1 MNIKVVRD
9 NVMKFSSSFSRE
21 GATSILKAKGV
32 KDLKGKKIENIY
44 HIYGKINS
52 ENKDYN
58 THIKVDMKTNKVLD
72 TKCSCDT
79 FIENRRHIRNYVCKH
94 IIATNLAFYLVG
106 KSKASNINKR
116 SEEVVN
122 KRKLKLHISIKCSM
136 LNEINTYKCEFR
148 IGESTTNLITSLKD
162 FLEKDTIIFNDL
174 FTYHSRRDFFSEEDT
189 KIIEFLKSHKEKISD
204 RFLNLKGKDLRE
216 FLSLLN
222 ERKISFNYDFI
233 TYESKVK
240 KENVPLSLTIRA
252 DKDSFIL
259 RSQKKFPILL
269 SNTGDVMFYDRDI
282 YLPRKKAMETYLPYH
297 KLFIKN
303 NEIKYEKNLKALNNL
318 LSDLKSITKNVVLD
332 DGTRGFLRD
341 ISKPTFRIYKV
352 GKEIYCNVKIDYCG
366 YIIDLIKDKND
377 KSFLRDFKKENL
389 IDIKLEK
396 VGFIKRERDYFYIGN
411 GEFDLLTTG
420 VKLLRPIGKVQFSK
434 ELEDIQILDSS
445 FINSSIVEFDNFY
458 RLNYEVGDFT
468 VEELSSA
475 IAFMKKGERFFKS
488 KDRYLDLEDPG
499 VCEFLN
505 LIGELSEDKLSLE
518 IDIDKNKSLYLQEK
532 LRVLDFIKGGD
543 ILQKIVQ
550 KLVNND
556 FKRSVTPK
564 SFNGIL
570 RKYQKEGFK
579 WLNELSELGFGGIL
593 ADDMG
598 LGKTIQVIT
607 FVLSKRSKKTLII
620 TPTSV
625 LYNWKDEFERFAP
638 NVRVGLV
645 HGTKA
650 QRDRMLSE
658 IKKYDV
664 LITTYGTLKNDENE
678 YEKLQFDYCI
688 IDEGQNIKNPT
699 SKTTLS
705 VKEINSKCNFAL
717 TGTPIENNLMEL
729 WSIFDFVMPGFLF
742 TKERFKAKFIQ
753 NKNTEELKS
762 LITPFILRRVKED
775 VLDEL
780 PEKIEKKYL
789 VDMTTKQ
796 KSIYKSYVKEIKE
809 KLKSSKGNI
818 NMLTFITK
826 LREVCL
832 DPSLIMDDYN
842 GGSGKINALMELL
855 DNYID
860 GNKKILVFSQ
870 FTSALKNIEK
880 NLEEVGI
887 NYIYLDGSIGSKER
901 GELVKKFNEDPL
913 ISVFLISLKAGG
925 VGLNLTSASVVIHF
939 DPWWN
944 PAVEDQ
950 ATDRAHRIGQKH
962 VVEVIKMISEGTI
975 EEKIISLQEE
985 KKSLIDKVVGKD
997 IKLGDNISNL
1007 DEEDILSLFKR

>member
-174 FTYHSRRDFFSEEDT
+174 FTYHSGRDFFSEEDT

-434 ELEDIQILDSS
+434 EFEDIQILDSS
-445 FINSSIVEFDNFY
+445 FINSSIIEFDNFY

-475 IAFMKKGERFFKS
+475 IAFMKKGERFFES

-543 ILQKIVQ
+543 VLQKIVQ

-650 QRDRMLSE
+650 QRNRMLSE

-705 VKEINSKCNFAL
+705 VKKINSKCNFAL

-742 TKERFKAKFIQ
+742 TKERFKGKFIQ

-809 KLKSSKGNI
+809 KLKSSKGNT

-855 DNYID
+855 DNYIA

-944 PAVEDQ
+944 PAIENQ
-950 ATDRAHRIGQKH
+950 ATDRAHRFGQKN
-962 VVEVIKMISEGTI
+962 VVEVIKLISKDTI
-975 EEKIISLQEE
+975 EEKILLLQEDKKELIESLMDE
-985 KKSLIDKVVGKD
+985 KEMDGK
-997 IKLGDNISNL
+997 K
-1007 DEEDILSLFKR
+1007 FKRLSEDEILNLLG

>member
-174 FTYHSRRDFFSEEDT
+174 FTYHSGRDFFSEEDT

-352 GKEIYCNVKIDYCG
+352 GKEIYCNVKIDYYG

-434 ELEDIQILDSS
+434 EFEDIQILDSS

-475 IAFMKKGERFFKS
+475 IAFMKKGERFFES

-543 ILQKIVQ
+543 VLQKIVQ

-705 VKEINSKCNFAL
+705 VKKINSKCNFAL

-742 TKERFKAKFIQ
+742 TKERFKGKFIQ

-809 KLKSSKGNI
+809 KLKSSKGNT

-855 DNYID
+855 DNYIA

-944 PAVEDQ
+944 PAIENQ
-950 ATDRAHRIGQKH
+950 ATDRAHRFGQKN
-962 VVEVIKMISEGTI
+962 VVEVIKLISKDTI
-975 EEKIISLQEE
+975 EEKILLLQEDKKELIESLMDE
-985 KKSLIDKVVGKD
+985 KEMDGK
-997 IKLGDNISNL
+997 K
-1007 DEEDILSLFKR
+1007 FKRLSEDEILNLLG

>member
-543 ILQKIVQ
+543 VLQKIVQ

-705 VKEINSKCNFAL
+705 VKKINSKCNFAL

-944 PAVEDQ
+944 PAIENQ
-950 ATDRAHRIGQKH
+950 ATDRAHRFGQKN
-962 VVEVIKMISEGTI
+962 VVEVIKLISKDTI
-975 EEKIISLQEE
+975 EEKILLLQEDKKELIESLMDE
-985 KKSLIDKVVGKD
+985 KEMDGK
-997 IKLGDNISNL
+997 K
-1007 DEEDILSLFKR
+1007 FKRLSEDEILNLLG

>member
-174 FTYHSRRDFFSEEDT
+174 FTYHSGRDFFSEEDT

-341 ISKPTFRIYKV
+341 MSKPTFRIYKV

-434 ELEDIQILDSS
+434 EFEDIQILDSS

-475 IAFMKKGERFFKS
+475 IAFMKKGERFFES

-499 VCEFLN
+499 VYEFLN

-543 ILQKIVQ
+543 VLQKIVQ

-705 VKEINSKCNFAL
+705 VKKINSKCNFAL

-742 TKERFKAKFIQ
+742 TKERFKGKFIQ

-809 KLKSSKGNI
+809 KLKSSKGNT

-855 DNYID
+855 DNYIA

-944 PAVEDQ
+944 PAIENQ
-950 ATDRAHRIGQKH
+950 ATDRAHRFGQKN
-962 VVEVIKMISEGTI
+962 VVEVIKLISKDTI
-975 EEKIISLQEE
+975 EEKILLLQEDKKELIESLMDE
-985 KKSLIDKVVGKD
+985 KEMDGK
-997 IKLGDNISNL
+997 K
-1007 DEEDILSLFKR
+1007 FKRLSEDEILNLLG

>member
-174 FTYHSRRDFFSEEDT
+174 FTYHSGRDFFSEEDT

-434 ELEDIQILDSS
+434 EFEDIQILDSS

-475 IAFMKKGERFFKS
+475 IAFMKKGERFFES

-543 ILQKIVQ
+543 VLPKIVQ

-705 VKEINSKCNFAL
+705 VKKINSKCNFAL

-742 TKERFKAKFIQ
+742 TKERFKGKFIQ

-809 KLKSSKGNI
+809 KLKSSKGNT

-855 DNYID
+855 DNYIA

-944 PAVEDQ
+944 PAIENQ
-950 ATDRAHRIGQKH
+950 ATDRAHRFGQKN
-962 VVEVIKMISEGTI
+962 VVEVIKLISKDTI
-975 EEKIISLQEE
+975 EEKILLLQEDKKELIESLMDE
-985 KKSLIDKVVGKD
+985 KEMDGK
-997 IKLGDNISNL
+997 K
-1007 DEEDILSLFKR
+1007 FKRLSEDEILNLLG

>member
-21 GATSILKAKGV
+21 GANSILKAKGV

-352 GKEIYCNVKIDYCG
+352 GKEVYCNVKIDYCG

-434 ELEDIQILDSS
+434 EFEDIQILDSS

-543 ILQKIVQ
+543 VLQKIVQ

-705 VKEINSKCNFAL
+705 VKKINSKCNFAL

-742 TKERFKAKFIQ
+742 TKERFKGKFIQ

-809 KLKSSKGNI
+809 KLKSSKGNT

-832 DPSLIMDDYN
+832 DPFLIMDDYN

-855 DNYID
+855 DNYIA

-944 PAVEDQ
+944 PAIENQ
-950 ATDRAHRIGQKH
+950 ATDRAHRFGQKN
-962 VVEVIKMISEGTI
+962 VVEVIKLISKDTI
-975 EEKIISLQEE
+975 EEKILLLQEDKKELIESLMDE
-985 KKSLIDKVVGKD
+985 KEMDGK
-997 IKLGDNISNL
+997 K
-1007 DEEDILSLFKR
+1007 FKRLSEDEILNLLG

>member
-21 GATSILKAKGV
+21 GANSILKAKGV

-282 YLPRKKAMETYLPYH
+282 YIPRKKAMETYLPYH

-318 LSDLKSITKNVVLD
+318 ISDLKSITKNVVLD

-434 ELEDIQILDSS
+434 EFEDIQILDSS

-543 ILQKIVQ
+543 VLQKIVQ

-705 VKEINSKCNFAL
+705 VKKINSKCNFAL

-742 TKERFKAKFIQ
+742 TKERFKGKFIQ

-762 LITPFILRRVKED
+762 LITPFILRRVKEY

-944 PAVEDQ
+944 PAIENQ
-950 ATDRAHRIGQKH
+950 ATDRAHRFGQKN
-962 VVEVIKMISEGTI
+962 VVEVIKLISKDTI
-975 EEKIISLQEE
+975 EEKILLLQEDKKELIESLMDE
-985 KKSLIDKVVGKD
+985 KEMDGK
-997 IKLGDNISNL
+997 K
-1007 DEEDILSLFKR
+1007 FKRLSEDEILNLLG

>member
-1 MNIKVVRD
+1 
-9 NVMKFSSSFSRE
+9 
-21 GATSILKAKGV
+21 
-32 KDLKGKKIENIY
+32 
-44 HIYGKINS
+44 
-52 ENKDYN
+52 
-58 THIKVDMKTNKVLD
+58 
-72 TKCSCDT
+72 
-79 FIENRRHIRNYVCKH
+79 
-94 IIATNLAFYLVG
+94 
-106 KSKASNINKR
+106 
-116 SEEVVN
+116 
-122 KRKLKLHISIKCSM
+122 
-136 LNEINTYKCEFR
+136 
-148 IGESTTNLITSLKD
+148 
-162 FLEKDTIIFNDL
+162 
-174 FTYHSRRDFFSEEDT
+174 
-189 KIIEFLKSHKEKISD
+189 
-204 RFLNLKGKDLRE
+204 
-216 FLSLLN
+216 
-222 ERKISFNYDFI
+222 
-233 TYESKVK
+233 
-240 KENVPLSLTIRA
+240 
-252 DKDSFIL
+252 
-259 RSQKKFPILL
+259 
-269 SNTGDVMFYDRDI
+269 MF
-282 YLPRKKAMETYLPYH
+282 
-297 KLFIKN
+297 
-303 NEIKYEKNLKALNNL
+303 
-318 LSDLKSITKNVVLD
+318 
-332 DGTRGFLRD
+332 
-341 ISKPTFRIYKV
+341 
-352 GKEIYCNVKIDYCG
+352 C
-366 YIIDLIKDKND
+366 
-377 KSFLRDFKKENL
+377 
-389 IDIKLEK
+389 
-396 VGFIKRERDYFYIGN
+396 
-411 GEFDLLTTG
+411 
-420 VKLLRPIGKVQFSK
+420 
-434 ELEDIQILDSS
+434 
-445 FINSSIVEFDNFY
+445 
-458 RLNYEVGDFT
+458 
-468 VEELSSA
+468 
-475 IAFMKKGERFFKS
+475 
-488 KDRYLDLEDPG
+488 
-499 VCEFLN
+499 
-505 LIGELSEDKLSLE
+505 
-518 IDIDKNKSLYLQEK
+518 
-532 LRVLDFIKGGD
+532 
-543 ILQKIVQ
+543 QKIVQ

-564 SFNGIL
+564 SFNGTL

-650 QRDRMLSE
+650 QRDKILSE

-664 LITTYGTLKNDENE
+664 LITTYGTLKNDEKE

-705 VKEINSKCNFAL
+705 VKKINSKCNFAL
-717 TGTPIENNLMEL
+717 TGTPIENNLIEL

-742 TKERFKAKFIQ
+742 TKERFKVKFIQ

-855 DNYID
+855 DNYIE

-880 NLEEVGI
+880 NLEENGI
-887 NYIYLDGSIGSKER
+887 SYIYLDGSIGSKER
-901 GELVKKFNEDPL
+901 VELVKKFNEEPS
-913 ISVFLISLKAGG
+913 INVFLISLKAGG

-944 PAVEDQ
+944 PAIENQ
-950 ATDRAHRIGQKH
+950 ATDRAHRFGQKN
-962 VVEVIKMISEGTI
+962 VVEVVKLISKDTI
-975 EEKIISLQEE
+975 EEKILLLQEDKKELIESLMDE
-985 KKSLIDKVVGKD
+985 KEMDGK
-997 IKLGDNISNL
+997 K
-1007 DEEDILSLFKR
+1007 FKRLSEDEILNLLG

>member
-1 MNIKVVRD
+1 
-9 NVMKFSSSFSRE
+9 
-21 GATSILKAKGV
+21 
-32 KDLKGKKIENIY
+32 
-44 HIYGKINS
+44 
-52 ENKDYN
+52 
-58 THIKVDMKTNKVLD
+58 
-72 TKCSCDT
+72 
-79 FIENRRHIRNYVCKH
+79 
-94 IIATNLAFYLVG
+94 
-106 KSKASNINKR
+106 
-116 SEEVVN
+116 
-122 KRKLKLHISIKCSM
+122 
-136 LNEINTYKCEFR
+136 
-148 IGESTTNLITSLKD
+148 
-162 FLEKDTIIFNDL
+162 
-174 FTYHSRRDFFSEEDT
+174 
-189 KIIEFLKSHKEKISD
+189 
-204 RFLNLKGKDLRE
+204 
-216 FLSLLN
+216 
-222 ERKISFNYDFI
+222 
-233 TYESKVK
+233 
-240 KENVPLSLTIRA
+240 
-252 DKDSFIL
+252 
-259 RSQKKFPILL
+259 
-269 SNTGDVMFYDRDI
+269 
-282 YLPRKKAMETYLPYH
+282 
-297 KLFIKN
+297 
-303 NEIKYEKNLKALNNL
+303 
-318 LSDLKSITKNVVLD
+318 
-332 DGTRGFLRD
+332 
-341 ISKPTFRIYKV
+341 
-352 GKEIYCNVKIDYCG
+352 
-366 YIIDLIKDKND
+366 
-377 KSFLRDFKKENL
+377 
-389 IDIKLEK
+389 
-396 VGFIKRERDYFYIGN
+396 
-411 GEFDLLTTG
+411 
-420 VKLLRPIGKVQFSK
+420 
-434 ELEDIQILDSS
+434 
-445 FINSSIVEFDNFY
+445 
-458 RLNYEVGDFT
+458 
-468 VEELSSA
+468 
-475 IAFMKKGERFFKS
+475 MKKGERFFKS

-543 ILQKIVQ
+543 VLQKIVQ

-705 VKEINSKCNFAL
+705 VKKINSKCNFAL

-809 KLKSSKGNI
+809 KLKSSKGNT

-832 DPSLIMDDYN
+832 DPFLIMDDYN

-855 DNYID
+855 DNYIA

-944 PAVEDQ
+944 PAIENQ
-950 ATDRAHRIGQKH
+950 ATDRAHRFGQKN
-962 VVEVIKMISEGTI
+962 VVEVIKLISKDTI
-975 EEKIISLQEE
+975 EEKILLLQEDKKELIESLMDE
-985 KKSLIDKVVGKD
+985 KEMDGK
-997 IKLGDNISNL
+997 K
-1007 DEEDILSLFKR
+1007 FKRLSEDEILNLLG

>member
-1 MNIKVVRD
+1 M
-9 NVMKFSSSFSRE
+9 
-21 GATSILKAKGV
+21 
-32 KDLKGKKIENIY
+32 
-44 HIYGKINS
+44 
-52 ENKDYN
+52 
-58 THIKVDMKTNKVLD
+58 
-72 TKCSCDT
+72 
-79 FIENRRHIRNYVCKH
+79 
-94 IIATNLAFYLVG
+94 
-106 KSKASNINKR
+106 
-116 SEEVVN
+116 
-122 KRKLKLHISIKCSM
+122 
-136 LNEINTYKCEFR
+136 
-148 IGESTTNLITSLKD
+148 
-162 FLEKDTIIFNDL
+162 
-174 FTYHSRRDFFSEEDT
+174 
-189 KIIEFLKSHKEKISD
+189 
-204 RFLNLKGKDLRE
+204 
-216 FLSLLN
+216 
-222 ERKISFNYDFI
+222 
-233 TYESKVK
+233 
-240 KENVPLSLTIRA
+240 
-252 DKDSFIL
+252 
-259 RSQKKFPILL
+259 
-269 SNTGDVMFYDRDI
+269 
-282 YLPRKKAMETYLPYH
+282 
-297 KLFIKN
+297 
-303 NEIKYEKNLKALNNL
+303 
-318 LSDLKSITKNVVLD
+318 LD

-434 ELEDIQILDSS
+434 EFEDIQILDSS

-458 RLNYEVGDFT
+458 RLNYEVGDFK

-475 IAFMKKGERFFKS
+475 IAFMK

-543 ILQKIVQ
+543 VLQKIVQ

-705 VKEINSKCNFAL
+705 VKKINSKCNFAL

-742 TKERFKAKFIQ
+742 TKERFKGKFIQ

-809 KLKSSKGNI
+809 KLKSSKGNT

-855 DNYID
+855 DNYIA

-944 PAVEDQ
+944 PAIENQ
-950 ATDRAHRIGQKH
+950 ATDRAHRFGQKN
-962 VVEVIKMISEGTI
+962 VVEVIKLISKDTI
-975 EEKIISLQEE
+975 EEKILLLQEDKKELIESLMDE
-985 KKSLIDKVVGKD
+985 KEMDGK
-997 IKLGDNISNL
+997 K
-1007 DEEDILSLFKR
+1007 FKRLSEDEILNLLG

>member
-32 KDLKGKKIENIY
+32 KDIKGKKIENIY

-434 ELEDIQILDSS
+434 EFEDIQILDSS

-532 LRVLDFIKGGD
+532 LRVLDFIKGED
-543 ILQKIVQ
+543 VLQKIVQ

-705 VKEINSKCNFAL
+705 VKKINSKCNFAL

-944 PAVEDQ
+944 PAIENQ
-950 ATDRAHRIGQKH
+950 ATDRAHRFGQKN
-962 VVEVIKMISEGTI
+962 VVEVIKLISKDTI
-975 EEKIISLQEE
+975 EEKILLLQEDKKELIESLMDE
-985 KKSLIDKVVGKD
+985 KEMDGK
-997 IKLGDNISNL
+997 K
-1007 DEEDILSLFKR
+1007 FKRLSEDEILNLLG

>member
-1 MNIKVVRD
+1 M
-9 NVMKFSSSFSRE
+9 
-21 GATSILKAKGV
+21 
-32 KDLKGKKIENIY
+32 
-44 HIYGKINS
+44 
-52 ENKDYN
+52 
-58 THIKVDMKTNKVLD
+58 
-72 TKCSCDT
+72 
-79 FIENRRHIRNYVCKH
+79 
-94 IIATNLAFYLVG
+94 
-106 KSKASNINKR
+106 
-116 SEEVVN
+116 
-122 KRKLKLHISIKCSM
+122 
-136 LNEINTYKCEFR
+136 
-148 IGESTTNLITSLKD
+148 
-162 FLEKDTIIFNDL
+162 
-174 FTYHSRRDFFSEEDT
+174 
-189 KIIEFLKSHKEKISD
+189 
-204 RFLNLKGKDLRE
+204 KGKDLRE

-303 NEIKYEKNLKALNNL
+303 NEINYEKNLKALNNL

-434 ELEDIQILDSS
+434 EFEDIQILDSS

-468 VEELSSA
+468 VEELNSA

-543 ILQKIVQ
+543 VLQKIVQ

-564 SFNGIL
+564 SFNGTL

-688 IDEGQNIKNPT
+688 IDEGQSIKNPT

-705 VKEINSKCNFAL
+705 VKKINSKCNFAL

-742 TKERFKAKFIQ
+742 TKERFKGKFIQ

-809 KLKSSKGNI
+809 KLKSSKGNT

-855 DNYID
+855 DNYIA

-944 PAVEDQ
+944 PAIENQ
-950 ATDRAHRIGQKH
+950 ATDRAHRFGQKN
-962 VVEVIKMISEGTI
+962 VVEVIKLISKDTI
-975 EEKIISLQEE
+975 EEKILLLQEDKKELIESLMDE
-985 KKSLIDKVVGKD
+985 KEMDGK
-997 IKLGDNISNL
+997 K
-1007 DEEDILSLFKR
+1007 FKRLSEDEILNLLG

>member
-645 HGTKA
+645 RGTKA

-705 VKEINSKCNFAL
+705 VKKINSKCNFAL

-944 PAVEDQ
+944 PAIENQ
-950 ATDRAHRIGQKH
+950 ATDRAHRFGQKN
-962 VVEVIKMISEGTI
+962 VVEVIKLISKDTI
-975 EEKIISLQEE
+975 EEKILLLQEDKKELIESLMDE
-985 KKSLIDKVVGKD
+985 KEMDGK
-997 IKLGDNISNL
+997 K
-1007 DEEDILSLFKR
+1007 FKRLSEDEILNLLG

>member
-21 GATSILKAKGV
+21 GANSILKAKGV

-282 YLPRKKAMETYLPYH
+282 YLPRKKAMETYFPYH

-318 LSDLKSITKNVVLD
+318 ISDLKSITKNVVLD

-434 ELEDIQILDSS
+434 EFEDIQILDSS

-543 ILQKIVQ
+543 VLQKIVQ

-705 VKEINSKCNFAL
+705 VKKINSKCNFAL

-742 TKERFKAKFIQ
+742 TKERFKGKFIQ

-944 PAVEDQ
+944 PAIENQ
-950 ATDRAHRIGQKH
+950 ATDRAHRFGQKN
-962 VVEVIKMISEGTI
+962 VVEVIKLISKDTI
-975 EEKIISLQEE
+975 EEKILLLQEDKKELIESLMDE
-985 KKSLIDKVVGKD
+985 KEMDGK
-997 IKLGDNISNL
+997 K
-1007 DEEDILSLFKR
+1007 FKRLSEDEILNLLG

>member
-174 FTYHSRRDFFSEEDT
+174 FTYHSGRDFFSEEDT

-434 ELEDIQILDSS
+434 EFEDIQILDSS

-475 IAFMKKGERFFKS
+475 IAFMKKGERFFES

-543 ILQKIVQ
+543 VLQKIVQ

-650 QRDRMLSE
+650 QRDRTLSE

-705 VKEINSKCNFAL
+705 VKKINSKCNFAL

-742 TKERFKAKFIQ
+742 TKERFKGKFIQ

-809 KLKSSKGNI
+809 KLKSSKGNT

-855 DNYID
+855 DNYIA

-944 PAVEDQ
+944 PAIENQ
-950 ATDRAHRIGQKH
+950 ATDRAHRFGQKN
-962 VVEVIKMISEGTI
+962 VVEVIKLISKDTI
-975 EEKIISLQEE
+975 EEKILLLQEDKKELIESLMDE
-985 KKSLIDKVVGKD
+985 KEMDGK
-997 IKLGDNISNL
+997 K
-1007 DEEDILSLFKR
+1007 FKRLSEDEILNLLG

>member
-705 VKEINSKCNFAL
+705 VKKINSKCNFAL

-944 PAVEDQ
+944 TAIENQ
-950 ATDRAHRIGQKH
+950 ATDRAHRFGQKN
-962 VVEVIKMISEGTI
+962 VVEVIKLISKDTI
-975 EEKIISLQEE
+975 EEKILLLQEDKKELIESLMDE
-985 KKSLIDKVVGKD
+985 KEMDGK
-997 IKLGDNISNL
+997 K
-1007 DEEDILSLFKR
+1007 FKRLSEDEILNLLG

>member
-303 NEIKYEKNLKALNNL
+303 NEINYEKNLKALNNL

-341 ISKPTFRIYKV
+341 IFKPTFRIYKV

-434 ELEDIQILDSS
+434 EFEDIQILDSS

-475 IAFMKKGERFFKS
+475 IAFMKKGERFFES

-543 ILQKIVQ
+543 VLQKIVQ

-705 VKEINSKCNFAL
+705 VKKINSKCNFAL

-742 TKERFKAKFIQ
+742 TKERFKGKFIQ

-809 KLKSSKGNI
+809 KLKSSKGNT

-855 DNYID
+855 DNYIA

-944 PAVEDQ
+944 PAIENQ
-950 ATDRAHRIGQKH
+950 ATDRAHRFGQKN
-962 VVEVIKMISEGTI
+962 VVEVIKLISKDTI
-975 EEKIISLQEE
+975 EEKILLLQEDKKKLIESLMDE
-985 KKSLIDKVVGKD
+985 KEMDGK
-997 IKLGDNISNL
+997 K
-1007 DEEDILSLFKR
+1007 FKRLSEDEILNLLG

>member
-705 VKEINSKCNFAL
+705 VKKINSKCNFAL

-944 PAVEDQ
+944 PAIENQ
-950 ATDRAHRIGQKH
+950 ATDRAHRFGQKN
-962 VVEVIKMISEGTI
+962 VVEVIKLISKDTI
-975 EEKIISLQEE
+975 EEKILLLQEDKKELIESLMDE
-985 KKSLIDKVVGKD
+985 KEMDGK
-997 IKLGDNISNL
+997 K
-1007 DEEDILSLFKR
+1007 FKRLSEDEILNLLG

>member
-282 YLPRKKAMETYLPYH
+282 YLPRKKAMETYFPYH

-434 ELEDIQILDSS
+434 EFEDIQILDSS
-445 FINSSIVEFDNFY
+445 FNNSSIVEFDNFY

-543 ILQKIVQ
+543 VLQKIVQ

-705 VKEINSKCNFAL
+705 VKKINSKCNFAL

-944 PAVEDQ
+944 PAIENQ
-950 ATDRAHRIGQKH
+950 ATDRAHRFGQKN
-962 VVEVIKMISEGTI
+962 VVEVIKLISKDTI
-975 EEKIISLQEE
+975 EEKILLLQEDKKELIESLMDE
-985 KKSLIDKVVGKD
+985 KEMDGK
-997 IKLGDNISNL
+997 K
-1007 DEEDILSLFKR
+1007 FKRLSEDEILNLLG

>member
-303 NEIKYEKNLKALNNL
+303 NEINYEKNLKALNNL

-341 ISKPTFRIYKV
+341 IFKPTFRIYKV

-434 ELEDIQILDSS
+434 EFEDIQILDSS

-475 IAFMKKGERFFKS
+475 IAFMKKGERFFES
-488 KDRYLDLEDPG
+488 KDRYLDLEAPG

-543 ILQKIVQ
+543 VLQKIVQ

-705 VKEINSKCNFAL
+705 VKKINSKCNFAL

-742 TKERFKAKFIQ
+742 TKERFKGKFIQ

-796 KSIYKSYVKEIKE
+796 KSIYKSYIKEIKE
-809 KLKSSKGNI
+809 KLKSSKGNT

-855 DNYID
+855 DNYIA

-901 GELVKKFNEDPL
+901 GELVKRFNEDPL

-944 PAVEDQ
+944 PAIENQ
-950 ATDRAHRIGQKH
+950 ATDRAHRFGQKN
-962 VVEVIKMISEGTI
+962 VVEVIKLISKDTI
-975 EEKIISLQEE
+975 EEKILLLQEDKKELIESLMDE
-985 KKSLIDKVVGKD
+985 KEMDGK
-997 IKLGDNISNL
+997 K
-1007 DEEDILSLFKR
+1007 FKRLSEDEILNLLG

>member
-148 IGESTTNLITSLKD
+148 IGESTTNLIISLKD

-434 ELEDIQILDSS
+434 EFEDIQILDSS

-532 LRVLDFIKGGD
+532 LRVLDFIKGED
-543 ILQKIVQ
+543 VLQKIVQ

-705 VKEINSKCNFAL
+705 VKKINSKCNFAL

-796 KSIYKSYVKEIKE
+796 KSIYKSYIKEIKE

-944 PAVEDQ
+944 PAIENQ
-950 ATDRAHRIGQKH
+950 ATDRAHRFGQKN
-962 VVEVIKMISEGTI
+962 VVEVIKLISKDTI
-975 EEKIISLQEE
+975 EEKILLLQEDKKELIESLMDE
-985 KKSLIDKVVGKD
+985 KEMDGK
-997 IKLGDNISNL
+997 K
-1007 DEEDILSLFKR
+1007 FKRLSEDEILNLLG

>member
-434 ELEDIQILDSS
+434 EFEDIQILDSS

-705 VKEINSKCNFAL
+705 VKKINSKCNFAL

-742 TKERFKAKFIQ
+742 TKERFKGKFIQ

-944 PAVEDQ
+944 PAIENQ
-950 ATDRAHRIGQKH
+950 ATDRAHRFGQKN
-962 VVEVIKMISEGTI
+962 VVEVIKLISKDTI
-975 EEKIISLQEE
+975 EEKILLLQEDKKELIESLMDE
-985 KKSLIDKVVGKD
+985 KEMDGK
-997 IKLGDNISNL
+997 K
-1007 DEEDILSLFKR
+1007 FKRLSEDEILNLLG

>member
-174 FTYHSRRDFFSEEDT
+174 FTYHSGRDFFSEEDT

-434 ELEDIQILDSS
+434 EFEDIQILDSS

-475 IAFMKKGERFFKS
+475 IAFMKKGERFFES

-543 ILQKIVQ
+543 VLQKIVQ

-705 VKEINSKCNFAL
+705 VKKINSKCNFAL

-742 TKERFKAKFIQ
+742 TKERFKGKFIQ

-762 LITPFILRRVKED
+762 LITPFILRRGKED

-809 KLKSSKGNI
+809 KLKSSKGNT

-855 DNYID
+855 DNYIA

-944 PAVEDQ
+944 PAIENQ
-950 ATDRAHRIGQKH
+950 ATDRAHRFGQKN
-962 VVEVIKMISEGTI
+962 VVEVIKLISKDTI
-975 EEKIISLQEE
+975 EEKILLLQEDKKELIESLMDE
-985 KKSLIDKVVGKD
+985 KEMDGK
-997 IKLGDNISNL
+997 K
-1007 DEEDILSLFKR
+1007 FKRLSEDEILNLLG

>member
-434 ELEDIQILDSS
+434 EFEDIQILDSS

-543 ILQKIVQ
+543 VLQKIVQ

-705 VKEINSKCNFAL
+705 VKKINSKCNFAL

-742 TKERFKAKFIQ
+742 TKERFKGKFIQ

-809 KLKSSKGNI
+809 KLKSSKGNT

-832 DPSLIMDDYN
+832 DPFLIMDDYN

-855 DNYID
+855 DNYIA

-944 PAVEDQ
+944 PAIENQ
-950 ATDRAHRIGQKH
+950 ATDRAHRFGQKN
-962 VVEVIKMISEGTI
+962 VVEVIKLISKDTI
-975 EEKIISLQEE
+975 EEKILLLQEDKKELIESLMDE
-985 KKSLIDKVVGKD
+985 KEMDGK
-997 IKLGDNISNL
+997 K
-1007 DEEDILSLFKR
+1007 FKRLSEDEILNLLG

>member
-174 FTYHSRRDFFSEEDT
+174 FTYHSGRDFFSEEDT

-434 ELEDIQILDSS
+434 EFEDIQILDSS

-475 IAFMKKGERFFKS
+475 IAFMKKGERFFES

-543 ILQKIVQ
+543 VLQKIVQ

-678 YEKLQFDYCI
+678 HEKLQFDYCI

-705 VKEINSKCNFAL
+705 VKKINSKCNFAL

-742 TKERFKAKFIQ
+742 TKERFKGKFIQ

-809 KLKSSKGNI
+809 KLKSSKGNT

-855 DNYID
+855 DNYIA

-944 PAVEDQ
+944 PAIENQ
-950 ATDRAHRIGQKH
+950 ATDRAHRFGQKN
-962 VVEVIKMISEGTI
+962 VVEVIKLISKDTI
-975 EEKIISLQEE
+975 EEKILLLQEDKKELIESLMDE
-985 KKSLIDKVVGKD
+985 KEMDGK
-997 IKLGDNISNL
+997 K
-1007 DEEDILSLFKR
+1007 FKRLSEDEILNLLG

>member
-174 FTYHSRRDFFSEEDT
+174 FTYHSGRDFFSEEDT

-303 NEIKYEKNLKALNNL
+303 NEINYEKNLKALNNL

-434 ELEDIQILDSS
+434 EFEDIQILDSS

-475 IAFMKKGERFFKS
+475 IAFMKKGERFFES

-543 ILQKIVQ
+543 VLQKIVQ

-705 VKEINSKCNFAL
+705 VKKINSKCNFAL

-742 TKERFKAKFIQ
+742 TKERFKGKFIQ

-809 KLKSSKGNI
+809 KLKSSKGNT

-855 DNYID
+855 DNYIA

-944 PAVEDQ
+944 PAIENQ
-950 ATDRAHRIGQKH
+950 ATDRAHRFGQKN
-962 VVEVIKMISEGTI
+962 VVEVIKLISKDTI
-975 EEKIISLQEE
+975 EEKILLLQEDKKELIESLMDE
-985 KKSLIDKVVGKD
+985 KEMDGK
-997 IKLGDNISNL
+997 K
-1007 DEEDILSLFKR
+1007 FKRLSEDEILNLLG

>member
-434 ELEDIQILDSS
+434 EFEDIQILDSS

-543 ILQKIVQ
+543 VLQKIVQ

-705 VKEINSKCNFAL
+705 VKKINSKCNFAL

-809 KLKSSKGNI
+809 KLKSSKGNT

-855 DNYID
+855 DNYIA

-944 PAVEDQ
+944 PAIENQ
-950 ATDRAHRIGQKH
+950 ATDRAHRFGQKN
-962 VVEVIKMISEGTI
+962 VVEVIKLISKDTI
-975 EEKIISLQEE
+975 EEKILLLQEDKKELIESLMDE
-985 KKSLIDKVVGKD
+985 KEMDGK
-997 IKLGDNISNL
+997 K
-1007 DEEDILSLFKR
+1007 FKRLSEDEILNLLG

>member
-174 FTYHSRRDFFSEEDT
+174 FTYHSGRDFFSEEDT

-303 NEIKYEKNLKALNNL
+303 NEIKYEKNLKALNK
-318 LSDLKSITKNVVLD
+318 KSITKNVVLD

-434 ELEDIQILDSS
+434 EFEDIQILDSS

-475 IAFMKKGERFFKS
+475 IAFMKKGERFFES

-543 ILQKIVQ
+543 VLQKIVQ

-705 VKEINSKCNFAL
+705 VKKINSKCNFAL

-742 TKERFKAKFIQ
+742 TKERFKGKFIQ

-809 KLKSSKGNI
+809 KLKSSKGNT

-855 DNYID
+855 DNYIA

-944 PAVEDQ
+944 PAIENQ
-950 ATDRAHRIGQKH
+950 ATDRAHRFGQKN
-962 VVEVIKMISEGTI
+962 VVEVIKLISKDTI
-975 EEKIISLQEE
+975 EEKILLLQEDKKELIESLMDE
-985 KKSLIDKVVGKD
+985 KEMDGK
-997 IKLGDNISNL
+997 K
-1007 DEEDILSLFKR
+1007 FKRLSEDEILNLLG

>member
-174 FTYHSRRDFFSEEDT
+174 FTYHSGRDFFSEEDT

-434 ELEDIQILDSS
+434 EFEDIQILDSS

-475 IAFMKKGERFFKS
+475 IAFMKKGERFFES

-543 ILQKIVQ
+543 VLQKIVQ

-705 VKEINSKCNFAL
+705 VKKINSKCNFAL

-742 TKERFKAKFIQ
+742 TKERFKGKFIQ

-762 LITPFILRRVKED
+762 LITPFILRRVKEY

-809 KLKSSKGNI
+809 KLKSSKGNT

-855 DNYID
+855 DNYIA

-944 PAVEDQ
+944 PAIENQ
-950 ATDRAHRIGQKH
+950 ATDRAHRFGQKN
-962 VVEVIKMISEGTI
+962 VVEVIKLISKDTI
-975 EEKIISLQEE
+975 EEKILLLQEDKKELIESLMDE
-985 KKSLIDKVVGKD
+985 KEMDGK
-997 IKLGDNISNL
+997 K
-1007 DEEDILSLFKR
+1007 FKRLSEDEILNLLG

>member
-1 MNIKVVRD
+1 M
-9 NVMKFSSSFSRE
+9 
-21 GATSILKAKGV
+21 
-32 KDLKGKKIENIY
+32 
-44 HIYGKINS
+44 
-52 ENKDYN
+52 
-58 THIKVDMKTNKVLD
+58 
-72 TKCSCDT
+72 
-79 FIENRRHIRNYVCKH
+79 
-94 IIATNLAFYLVG
+94 
-106 KSKASNINKR
+106 
-116 SEEVVN
+116 
-122 KRKLKLHISIKCSM
+122 
-136 LNEINTYKCEFR
+136 
-148 IGESTTNLITSLKD
+148 
-162 FLEKDTIIFNDL
+162 
-174 FTYHSRRDFFSEEDT
+174 
-189 KIIEFLKSHKEKISD
+189 
-204 RFLNLKGKDLRE
+204 KGKDLRE

-705 VKEINSKCNFAL
+705 VKKINSKCNFAL

-944 PAVEDQ
+944 PAIENQ
-950 ATDRAHRIGQKH
+950 ATDRAHRFGQKN
-962 VVEVIKMISEGTI
+962 VVEVIKLISKDTI
-975 EEKIISLQEE
+975 EEKILLLQEDKKELIESLMDE
-985 KKSLIDKVVGKD
+985 KEMDGK
-997 IKLGDNISNL
+997 K
-1007 DEEDILSLFKR
+1007 FKRLSEDEILNLLG

>member
-174 FTYHSRRDFFSEEDT
+174 FTYHSGRDFFSEEDT

-434 ELEDIQILDSS
+434 EFEDIQILDSS

-475 IAFMKKGERFFKS
+475 IAFMKKGERFFES

-543 ILQKIVQ
+543 VLQKIVQ

-579 WLNELSELGFGGIL
+579 WLNELSELGFGRIL

-705 VKEINSKCNFAL
+705 VKKINSKCNFAL

-742 TKERFKAKFIQ
+742 TKERFKGKFIQ

-809 KLKSSKGNI
+809 KLKSSKGNT

-855 DNYID
+855 DNYIA

-944 PAVEDQ
+944 PAIENQ
-950 ATDRAHRIGQKH
+950 ATDRAHRFGQKN
-962 VVEVIKMISEGTI
+962 VVEVIKLISKDTI
-975 EEKIISLQEE
+975 EEKILLLQEDKKELIESLMDE
-985 KKSLIDKVVGKD
+985 KEMDGK
-997 IKLGDNISNL
+997 K
-1007 DEEDILSLFKR
+1007 FKRLSEDEILNLLG

>member
-303 NEIKYEKNLKALNNL
+303 NEINYEKNLKALNNL

-341 ISKPTFRIYKV
+341 IFKPTFRIYKV

-434 ELEDIQILDSS
+434 EFEDIQILDSS

-475 IAFMKKGERFFKS
+475 IAFMKKGERFFES
-488 KDRYLDLEDPG
+488 KDRYLDLEAPG

-543 ILQKIVQ
+543 VLQKIVQ

-705 VKEINSKCNFAL
+705 VKKINSKCNFAL

-742 TKERFKAKFIQ
+742 TKERFKGKFIQ

-809 KLKSSKGNI
+809 KLKSSKGNT

-855 DNYID
+855 DNYIA

-944 PAVEDQ
+944 PAIENQ
-950 ATDRAHRIGQKH
+950 ATDRAHRFGQKN
-962 VVEVIKMISEGTI
+962 VVEVIKLISKDTI
-975 EEKIISLQEE
+975 EEKILLLQEDKKELIESLMDE
-985 KKSLIDKVVGKD
+985 KEMDGK
-997 IKLGDNISNL
+997 K
-1007 DEEDILSLFKR
+1007 FKRLSEDEILNLLG

>member
-1 MNIKVVRD
+1 
-9 NVMKFSSSFSRE
+9 
-21 GATSILKAKGV
+21 
-32 KDLKGKKIENIY
+32 
-44 HIYGKINS
+44 
-52 ENKDYN
+52 
-58 THIKVDMKTNKVLD
+58 
-72 TKCSCDT
+72 
-79 FIENRRHIRNYVCKH
+79 
-94 IIATNLAFYLVG
+94 
-106 KSKASNINKR
+106 
-116 SEEVVN
+116 
-122 KRKLKLHISIKCSM
+122 M
-136 LNEINTYKCEFR
+136 LNEVNTYKCEFR
-148 IGESTTNLITSLKD
+148 IGESTTHLITSLKD
-162 FLEKDTIIFNDL
+162 FLEKDKIIFNDL
-174 FTYHSRRDFFSEEDT
+174 FTYDSKRDFFSEEDT
-189 KIIEFLKSHKEKISD
+189 KIIEFLKSHKERISD

-222 ERKISFNYDFI
+222 ARKISFNYDFI

-252 DKDSFIL
+252 DNDSFML

-269 SNTGDVMFYDRDI
+269 SNNGDVMFYDRDI
-282 YLPRKKAMETYLPYH
+282 YLPRKKAIETYLPYH

-303 NEIKYEKNLKALNNL
+303 NEIKYEKNLKVLNNL

-332 DGTRGFLRD
+332 DGTRWFLRD
-341 ISKPTFRIYKV
+341 MSKPTFRIYKV

-377 KSFLRDFKKENL
+377 KSFLRDFKKESL
-389 IDIKLEK
+389 IDIKLEN
-396 VGFIKRERDYFYIGN
+396 VGFIKREKDYFYIGN

-434 ELEDIQILDSS
+434 EFEDIQILDSS

-468 VEELSSA
+468 VEELNSA

-505 LIGELSEDKLSLE
+505 LIGELSEDKLGLE

-543 ILQKIVQ
+543 VLQKIVQ

-564 SFNGIL
+564 SFNGTL

-650 QRDRMLSE
+650 QRNRMLSE

-688 IDEGQNIKNPT
+688 IDEGQSIKNPT

-705 VKEINSKCNFAL
+705 VKKINSKCNFAL

-832 DPSLIMDDYN
+832 DPSLIIDDYN
-842 GGSGKINALMELL
+842 GGSGKVNALMELL
-855 DNYID
+855 DNYIE

-870 FTSALKNIEK
+870 FTSALKNIEQ
-880 NLEEVGI
+880 NLEEKGI

-901 GELVKKFNEDPL
+901 VELVKKFNEEPL

-944 PAVEDQ
+944 PAIENQ
-950 ATDRAHRIGQKH
+950 ATDRAHRFGQKN
-962 VVEVIKMISEGTI
+962 VVEVIKLISKDTI
-975 EEKIISLQEE
+975 EEKILLLQEDKKELIESLMDE
-985 KKSLIDKVVGKD
+985 KEMDGK
-997 IKLGDNISNL
+997 KFKRLSE
-1007 DEEDILSLFKR
+1007 DEILSLLG

>member
-174 FTYHSRRDFFSEEDT
+174 FTYHSGRDFFSEEDT

-434 ELEDIQILDSS
+434 EFEDIQILDSS

-475 IAFMKKGERFFKS
+475 IAFMKKGERFFES

-543 ILQKIVQ
+543 VLQKIVQ

-607 FVLSKRSKKTLII
+607 FLLSKRSKKTLII

-705 VKEINSKCNFAL
+705 VKKINSKCNFAL

-742 TKERFKAKFIQ
+742 TKERFKGKFIQ

-809 KLKSSKGNI
+809 KLKSSKGNT

-855 DNYID
+855 DNYIA

-944 PAVEDQ
+944 PAIENQ
-950 ATDRAHRIGQKH
+950 ATDRAHRFGQKN
-962 VVEVIKMISEGTI
+962 VVEVIKLISKDTI
-975 EEKIISLQEE
+975 EEKILLLQEDKKELIESLMDE
-985 KKSLIDKVVGKD
+985 KEMDGK
-997 IKLGDNISNL
+997 K
-1007 DEEDILSLFKR
+1007 FKRLSEDEILNLLG

>member
-162 FLEKDTIIFNDL
+162 FLEKDTIIFKDL

-282 YLPRKKAMETYLPYH
+282 YLPRKKAMATYLPYH

-434 ELEDIQILDSS
+434 EFEDIQILDSS

-543 ILQKIVQ
+543 VLQKIVQ

-705 VKEINSKCNFAL
+705 VKKINSKCNFAL

-742 TKERFKAKFIQ
+742 TKERFKGKFIQ

-809 KLKSSKGNI
+809 KLKSSKGNT

-832 DPSLIMDDYN
+832 DPFLIMDDYN

-855 DNYID
+855 DNYIA

-901 GELVKKFNEDPL
+901 GELVKKFNKDPL

-944 PAVEDQ
+944 PAIENQ
-950 ATDRAHRIGQKH
+950 ATDRAHRFGQKN
-962 VVEVIKMISEGTI
+962 VVEVIKLISKDTI
-975 EEKIISLQEE
+975 EEKILLLQEDKKELIESLMDE
-985 KKSLIDKVVGKD
+985 KEMDGK
-997 IKLGDNISNL
+997 K
-1007 DEEDILSLFKR
+1007 FKRLSEDEILNLLG

>member
-303 NEIKYEKNLKALNNL
+303 NEINYEKNLKALNNL

-341 ISKPTFRIYKV
+341 IFKPTFRIYKV

-434 ELEDIQILDSS
+434 EFEDIQILDSS

-475 IAFMKKGERFFKS
+475 IAFMKKGERFFES

-505 LIGELSEDKLSLE
+505 LVGELSEDKLGLE

-543 ILQKIVQ
+543 VLQKIVQ

-705 VKEINSKCNFAL
+705 VKKINSKCNFAL

-742 TKERFKAKFIQ
+742 TKERFKGKFIQ

-809 KLKSSKGNI
+809 KLKSSKGNT

-855 DNYID
+855 DNYIA

-944 PAVEDQ
+944 PAIENQ
-950 ATDRAHRIGQKH
+950 ATDRAHRFGQKN
-962 VVEVIKMISEGTI
+962 VVEVIKLISKDTI
-975 EEKIISLQEE
+975 EEKILLLQEDKKELIESLMDE
-985 KKSLIDKVVGKD
+985 KEMDGK
-997 IKLGDNISNL
+997 K
-1007 DEEDILSLFKR
+1007 FKRLSEDEILNLLG

>member
-1 MNIKVVRD
+1 
-9 NVMKFSSSFSRE
+9 
-21 GATSILKAKGV
+21 
-32 KDLKGKKIENIY
+32 
-44 HIYGKINS
+44 
-52 ENKDYN
+52 
-58 THIKVDMKTNKVLD
+58 
-72 TKCSCDT
+72 
-79 FIENRRHIRNYVCKH
+79 
-94 IIATNLAFYLVG
+94 
-106 KSKASNINKR
+106 
-116 SEEVVN
+116 
-122 KRKLKLHISIKCSM
+122 
-136 LNEINTYKCEFR
+136 
-148 IGESTTNLITSLKD
+148 
-162 FLEKDTIIFNDL
+162 
-174 FTYHSRRDFFSEEDT
+174 
-189 KIIEFLKSHKEKISD
+189 
-204 RFLNLKGKDLRE
+204 
-216 FLSLLN
+216 
-222 ERKISFNYDFI
+222 
-233 TYESKVK
+233 
-240 KENVPLSLTIRA
+240 
-252 DKDSFIL
+252 
-259 RSQKKFPILL
+259 
-269 SNTGDVMFYDRDI
+269 MFYDRDI
-282 YLPRKKAMETYLPYH
+282 YLPRKKAIETYLPYH

-303 NEIKYEKNLKALNNL
+303 NEIKYEKNLKVLNNL

-332 DGTRGFLRD
+332 DGTRWFLRD
-341 ISKPTFRIYKV
+341 MSKPTFRIYKV

-377 KSFLRDFKKENL
+377 KSFLRDFKKESL
-389 IDIKLEK
+389 IDIKLEN
-396 VGFIKRERDYFYIGN
+396 VGFIKREKDYFYIGN

-434 ELEDIQILDSS
+434 EFEDIQILDSS

-468 VEELSSA
+468 VEELNSA

-505 LIGELSEDKLSLE
+505 LIGELSEDKLGLE

-543 ILQKIVQ
+543 VLQKIVQ

-564 SFNGIL
+564 SFNGTL

-650 QRDRMLSE
+650 QRNRMLSE

-688 IDEGQNIKNPT
+688 IDEGQSIKNPT

-705 VKEINSKCNFAL
+705 VKKINSKCNFAL

-832 DPSLIMDDYN
+832 DPSLIIDDYN
-842 GGSGKINALMELL
+842 GGSGKVNALMELL
-855 DNYID
+855 DNYIE

-870 FTSALKNIEK
+870 FTSALKNIEQ
-880 NLEEVGI
+880 NLEEKGI

-901 GELVKKFNEDPL
+901 VELVKKFNEEPL

-944 PAVEDQ
+944 PAIENQ
-950 ATDRAHRIGQKH
+950 ATDRAHRFGQKN
-962 VVEVIKMISEGTI
+962 VVEVIKLISKDTI
-975 EEKIISLQEE
+975 EEKILLLQEDKKELIESLMDE
-985 KKSLIDKVVGKD
+985 KEMDGK
-997 IKLGDNISNL
+997 KFKRLSE
-1007 DEEDILSLFKR
+1007 DEILSLLG